1 MSKKRN
7 EIENKKKLIEENLK
21 AKYLGYEIIDK
32 SLNFKTVSEYEV
44 LYEPILN
51 EIEEECKQLNNIY
64 ELNSKFNQT
73 NKDLLDYY
81 LKDLQK
87 IREKIKTIQKSNMSF
102 DTMKLN
108 KIKTDIDLIKKEK
121 EKINQKLENLK
132 RYCKNQ
138 KK

>member
-1 MSKKRN
+1 M
-7 EIENKKKLIEENLK
+7 KKKKKQKKTKKQLIKENLK

-87 IREKIKTIQKSNMSF
+87 ISEP
-102 DTMKLN
+102 
-108 KIKTDIDLIKKEK
+108 KKHRRRR
-121 EKINQKLENLK
+121 K
-132 RYCKNQ
+132 RD
-138 KK
+138 

>member
-1 MSKKRN
+1 
-7 EIENKKKLIEENLK
+7 
-21 AKYLGYEIIDK
+21 
-32 SLNFKTVSEYEV
+32 
-44 LYEPILN
+44 
-51 EIEEECKQLNNIY
+51 
-64 ELNSKFNQT
+64 
-73 NKDLLDYY
+73 
-81 LKDLQK
+81 
-87 IREKIKTIQKSNMSF
+87 MSF